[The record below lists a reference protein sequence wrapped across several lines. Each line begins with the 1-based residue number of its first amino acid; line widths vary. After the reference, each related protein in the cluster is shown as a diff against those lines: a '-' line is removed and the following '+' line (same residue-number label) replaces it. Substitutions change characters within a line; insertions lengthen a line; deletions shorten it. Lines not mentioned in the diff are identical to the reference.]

1 MMTRV
6 YVDMVADL
14 FHYGHANFLRQAKQ
28 FGDHLIVG
36 IHSDE
41 VVKEYK
47 RTPILN
53 MKERVDTVSSCRYVD
68 EVISDAPLVID
79 LKWLNTHRIDLVVH
93 GDDFSEHMKQLCYKV
108 PIDLG
113 ILRLVSYTSRISTT
127 EIIQRIEKHI
137 RKSDI

>member
-1 MMTRV
+1 MTRV
-6 YVDMVADL
+6 YADMVADL

-47 RTPILN
+47 RTPILT
-53 MKERVDTVSSCRYVD
+53 MRERVDTVSSCRYVD
-68 EVISDAPLVID
+68 EVISDAPLVVD

-127 EIIQRIEKHI
+127 EIIQRIERHI

>member
-1 MMTRV
+1 MTRV

-113 ILRLVSYTSRISTT
+113 ILRLVSYTTRISTT
-127 EIIQRIEKHI
+127 EIIERIEKHI

>member
-1 MMTRV
+1 MTRV

-47 RTPILN
+47 RTPILT
-53 MKERVDTVSSCRYVD
+53 MRERVDTVSSCRYVD
-68 EVISDAPLVID
+68 EVISDAPLVVD

-127 EIIQRIEKHI
+127 EIIQRIERHI
-137 RKSDI
+137 RKYDI

>member
-1 MMTRV
+1 MTRV

-47 RTPILN
+47 RTPILT
-53 MKERVDTVSSCRYVD
+53 MRERVDTVSSCRYVD
-68 EVISDAPLVID
+68 EVISDAPLVVD

-113 ILRLVSYTSRISTT
+113 ILRLVSYTSMISTT
-127 EIIQRIEKHI
+127 EIIKRIEKHI
-137 RKSDI
+137 RESDI

>member
-1 MMTRV
+1 MTRV

-47 RTPILN
+47 RTPILT
-53 MKERVDTVSSCRYVD
+53 MRERVDAVSSCRYVD
-68 EVISDAPLVID
+68 EVISEAPLVVD
-79 LKWLNTHRIDLVVH
+79 LKWLNKHRIDLVVH

-113 ILRLVSYTSRISTT
+113 ILRLVSYTARISTT
-127 EIIQRIEKHI
+127 EIIQRIERHI

>member
-1 MMTRV
+1 MTRV

>member
-1 MMTRV
+1 MTRV

-47 RTPILN
+47 RTPILT
-53 MKERVDTVSSCRYVD
+53 MRERVDTVSSCRYVD
-68 EVISDAPLVID
+68 EVISDAPLIVD
-79 LKWLNTHRIDLVVH
+79 SKWLNTHRIDLVVH

-108 PIDLG
+108 PINLG
-113 ILRLVSYTSRISTT
+113 ILRLVSYTSSISTT
-127 EIIQRIEKHI
+127 EIIERIERQI
-137 RKSDI
+137 RKFDI

>member
-1 MMTRV
+1 MTRG

-47 RTPILN
+47 RTPILT
-53 MKERVDTVSSCRYVD
+53 MRERVDTVSSCRYVD
-68 EVISDAPLVID
+68 EVISDAPLVVD
-79 LKWLNTHRIDLVVH
+79 LKWLNKHRIDLVVH

-113 ILRLVSYTSRISTT
+113 ILRLVSYTSMISTT
-127 EIIQRIEKHI
+127 EIIKRIEKHI
-137 RKSDI
+137 RESDI

>member
-1 MMTRV
+1 MTRV

-47 RTPILN
+47 RTPILT
-53 MKERVDTVSSCRYVD
+53 MRERVDTVSSCRYVD
-68 EVISDAPLVID
+68 EVISDAPLIVD
-79 LKWLNTHRIDLVVH
+79 SKWLNTHRIDLVVH

-127 EIIQRIEKHI
+127 EIIQRIERQI
-137 RKSDI
+137 RKFDI

>member
-1 MMTRV
+1 MTRV

-41 VVKEYK
+41 VVEEYK
-47 RTPILN
+47 RTPILT
-53 MKERVDTVSSCRYVD
+53 MRERVDTVSSCRYVD
-68 EVISDAPLVID
+68 EVISDAPLVVD

-113 ILRLVSYTSRISTT
+113 ILRLVSYTARISTT
-127 EIIQRIEKHI
+127 EIIQRIERHI

>member
-1 MMTRV
+1 MTRV

-47 RTPILN
+47 RTPILS
-53 MKERVDTVSSCRYVD
+53 MRERVDTVSSCRYVD
-68 EVISDAPLVID
+68 EVISDAPLVVD

-93 GDDFSEHMKQLCYKV
+93 GDDFSEHMKKLCYKV

-113 ILRLVSYTSRISTT
+113 ILRLVSYTARISTT

>member
-1 MMTRV
+1 MTRV

-36 IHSDE
+36 INSDE

-47 RTPILN
+47 RTPILS
-53 MKERVDTVSSCRYVD
+53 MRERVDTVSSCRYVD
-68 EVISDAPLVID
+68 EVISDAPLVVD

-113 ILRLVSYTSRISTT
+113 ILRLVSYTARISTT
-127 EIIQRIEKHI
+127 EIIQRIERHI

>member
-1 MMTRV
+1 MTRG

-47 RTPILN
+47 RTPILT
-53 MKERVDTVSSCRYVD
+53 MRERVDTVSSCRYVD
-68 EVISDAPLVID
+68 EVISDAPLVVD

-127 EIIQRIEKHI
+127 EIIQRIERHI

>member
-1 MMTRV
+1 MTRV

-47 RTPILN
+47 RTPILS
-53 MKERVDTVSSCRYVD
+53 MRERVDTVSSCRYVD
-68 EVISDAPLVID
+68 EVISDAPLVVD

-127 EIIQRIEKHI
+127 EIIQRIERHI

>member
-1 MMTRV
+1 MTRV

-47 RTPILN
+47 RTPILT
-53 MKERVDTVSSCRYVD
+53 MRERVDTVSSCRYVD
-68 EVISDAPLVID
+68 EVISDAPLVVD
-79 LKWLNTHRIDLVVH
+79 LKWLNKHRIDLVVH

-113 ILRLVSYTSRISTT
+113 ILRLVSYTSMISTT
-127 EIIQRIEKHI
+127 EIIKRIEKHI
-137 RKSDI
+137 IESYI

>member
-1 MMTRV
+1 MTRV

-47 RTPILN
+47 RTPILT
-53 MKERVDTVSSCRYVD
+53 MRERVDTVSSCRYVD
-68 EVISDAPLVID
+68 EVISDAPLVVD

-113 ILRLVSYTSRISTT
+113 ILRLVSYTSSISTT
-127 EIIQRIEKHI
+127 EIIQRIERQI
-137 RKSDI
+137 RKFDI

>member
-1 MMTRV
+1 MTRV

-47 RTPILN
+47 RTPILT
-53 MKERVDTVSSCRYVD
+53 MRERVDTVSSCRYVD
-68 EVISDAPLVID
+68 EVISDAPLVVD
-79 LKWLNTHRIDLVVH
+79 LKWLNKHRIDLVVH
-93 GDDFSEHMKQLCYKV
+93 GDDFTEHMKQLCYKV

-113 ILRLVSYTSRISTT
+113 ILRLVSYTSMISTT
-127 EIIQRIEKHI
+127 EIIKRIEK
-137 RKSDI
+137 

>member
-1 MMTRV
+1 MTRV

-47 RTPILN
+47 RTPILT
-53 MKERVDTVSSCRYVD
+53 MRERVDTVSSCRYVD
-68 EVISDAPLVID
+68 EVISDAPLVVD
-79 LKWLNTHRIDLVVH
+79 LKWLNKHRIDLVVH
-93 GDDFSEHMKQLCYKV
+93 GDDFTEHMKQLCYKV

-113 ILRLVSYTSRISTT
+113 ILRLVSYTSMISTT
-127 EIIQRIEKHI
+127 EIIKRIEKHI
-137 RKSDI
+137 RESDI

>member
-1 MMTRV
+1 MTRV

-47 RTPILN
+47 RTPILT
-53 MKERVDTVSSCRYVD
+53 MRERVDTVSSCRYVD
-68 EVISDAPLVID
+68 EVISDAPLVVD
-79 LKWLNTHRIDLVVH
+79 LKWLNKHRIDLVVH

-113 ILRLVSYTSRISTT
+113 ILRLVSYTARISTT
-127 EIIQRIEKHI
+127 EIIQRIERHI

>member
-1 MMTRV
+1 MTRV
-6 YVDMVADL
+6 DVDMVADL
-14 FHYGHANFLRQAKQ
+14 FHDGHANFLRQAKQ

-47 RTPILN
+47 RTPILS
-53 MKERVDTVSSCRYVD
+53 MRERVDTVSSCRYVD
-68 EVISDAPLVID
+68 EVISDAPLVVD

-113 ILRLVSYTSRISTT
+113 ILRLVSYTARISTT
-127 EIIQRIEKHI
+127 EIIQRIERHI

>member
-1 MMTRV
+1 MTRV

-47 RTPILN
+47 RTPILS
-53 MKERVDTVSSCRYVD
+53 MRERVDTVSSCRYVD
-68 EVISDAPLVID
+68 EVISDAPLVVD

-93 GDDFSEHMKQLCYKV
+93 GDDFSEHMKQLCYEV

-127 EIIQRIEKHI
+127 EIIQRIERHI

>member
-1 MMTRV
+1 MTRV

-47 RTPILN
+47 RTPILS
-53 MKERVDTVSSCRYVD
+53 MRERVDTVSSCRYVD
-68 EVISDAPLVID
+68 EVISDAPLVVD

-113 ILRLVSYTSRISTT
+113 ILRLVSYTARISTT
-127 EIIQRIEKHI
+127 EIIQRIERHI

>member
-1 MMTRV
+1 MTRV

-47 RTPILN
+47 RTPILT
-53 MKERVDTVSSCRYVD
+53 MRERVDTVSSCRYVD
-68 EVISDAPLVID
+68 EVISDAPLVVD
-79 LKWLNTHRIDLVVH
+79 LKWLNKHRIDLVVH

-127 EIIQRIEKHI
+127 EIIQRIERHI

>member
-1 MMTRV
+1 MTRV

-47 RTPILN
+47 RTPLLP
-53 MKERVDTVSSCRYVD
+53 MRERVDTVSSCRYVY
-68 EVISDAPLVID
+68 EVISDAPLVVD
-79 LKWLNTHRIDLVVH
+79 LKWLNKHRIDLVVH

-113 ILRLVSYTSRISTT
+113 ILRLVSYTSMISTT
-127 EIIQRIEKHI
+127 EIIKRIEKHI
-137 RKSDI
+137 RESDI

>member
-1 MMTRV
+1 MTRV

-47 RTPILN
+47 RTPILT
-53 MKERVDTVSSCRYVD
+53 MRERVDTVSSCRYVD
-68 EVISDAPLVID
+68 EVISDAPLIID

>member
-1 MMTRV
+1 MTRV

-47 RTPILN
+47 RTPILT
-53 MKERVDTVSSCRYVD
+53 MRERVDTVSSCRYVD
-68 EVISDAPLVID
+68 EVISDAPLVVD
-79 LKWLNTHRIDLVVH
+79 LKWLKTHRIDLVVH

-127 EIIQRIEKHI
+127 EIIQRIERHI

>member
-1 MMTRV
+1 MTRV

-47 RTPILN
+47 RTPILS
-53 MKERVDTVSSCRYVD
+53 MRERVDTVSSCRYVD
-68 EVISDAPLVID
+68 EVISDAPLVVD

-113 ILRLVSYTSRISTT
+113 ILRLVSYTARISTT

>member
-1 MMTRV
+1 MTRV

-47 RTPILN
+47 RTPILS
-53 MKERVDTVSSCRYVD
+53 MRERVDTVSSCRYVD
-68 EVISDAPLVID
+68 EVISDAPLVVD

-113 ILRLVSYTSRISTT
+113 ILRLVSYTARISTT
-127 EIIQRIEKHI
+127 EIIQRIERHI
-137 RKSDI
+137 GKSDI

>member
-1 MMTRV
+1 MTRV

-47 RTPILN
+47 RTPILT
-53 MKERVDTVSSCRYVD
+53 MRERVDTVSSCRYVD
-68 EVISDAPLVID
+68 EVISDAPLVVD
-79 LKWLNTHRIDLVVH
+79 LKWLNKHRIDLVVH
-93 GDDFSEHMKQLCYKV
+93 GDDFTEHMKQLCYKV

-127 EIIQRIEKHI
+127 EIIQRIERHI